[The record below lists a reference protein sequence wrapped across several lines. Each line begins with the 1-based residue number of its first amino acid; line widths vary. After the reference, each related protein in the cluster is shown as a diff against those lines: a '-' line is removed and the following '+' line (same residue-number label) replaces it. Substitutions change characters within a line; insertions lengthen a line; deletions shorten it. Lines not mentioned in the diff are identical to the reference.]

1 MRQRQTRGYFRV
13 LLLLSGLIIWLSNA
27 GAWAKGAAQE
37 ADAVTKVVI
46 TGSNVNSLPGIELH
60 VYGMDSQGNPLN
72 LAEEALS
79 VRHNDVV
86 VAPVQYAGPYQA
98 GTFTVFLI
106 DIPPG
111 VSGQL
116 PALQEAIQ
124 QYASPPTMMEQVD
137 AVAVYRVGESAA
149 AQLLEPTRFYNSIRN
164 LFATPLTPETG
175 ATALIDSTVGI
186 LEQINSLKP
195 DPDMV
200 AAVVLITDGTDAVS
214 TQFQAG
220 DVPRRAAELGIP
232 IHTIWLNNEDL
243 SEFSQQV
250 GQDYLA
256 GVAAGSGGVAAR
268 LDNPA
273 DLPLIWERIASFRD
287 QARIRY
293 SPEELAPGTFPVEV
307 ALVNNPAIGAEATI
321 TIAENTPMITLDL
334 PPESR
339 SLTLPS
345 VEQPVRLR
353 FTTTVSWLDGV
364 ERQLEGAQLVV
375 NGEIVQ
381 DIPVSTIGQFDAQVS
396 NLTFGANTIE
406 VVVIDN
412 QGLRAST
419 PPLVLDVAEG
429 SRSVPAELAA
439 SGLGRLLGT
448 VLLVVVAL
456 VLVTGLGILAW
467 RSGVLSRVPA
477 RLPRGR
483 SRRARSPA
491 AGATAAPRPPTA
503 GPAHPEAGAG
513 ARAVAY
519 LEVLETKSRLPAQ
532 IALNSAVV
540 RLGRSPVQADVAFE
554 SDITVSRLHANLMLE
569 GNHYRIFD
577 EGSTSGTWVN
587 ERQVPDYG
595 TQLLDGDEIHLGA
608 VHLRYRQH

>member
-1 MRQRQTRGYFRV
+1 MRQSQTRGYFQV
-13 LLLLSGLIIWLSNA
+13 LLLLSGLLIWLSNS
-27 GAWAKGAAQE
+27 GALAQE
-37 ADAVTKVVI
+37 EDAVTKVII
-46 TGSNVNSLPGIELH
+46 TGANVNSLPGIELH
-60 VYGMDSQGNPLN
+60 VYGLNSQGNPLN
-72 LAEEALS
+72 LAEEVLS

-86 VAPVQYAGPYQA
+86 VAPVQHAGPYQA
-98 GTFTVFLI
+98 GTFTLFLI

-116 PALQEAIQ
+116 PALQEAIL
-124 QYASPPTMMEQVD
+124 QYAAPPTMVEQVD
-137 AVAVYRVGESAA
+137 AVAIYKVGETAA
-149 AQLLEPTRFYNSIRN
+149 TQLLEPTQFYNSVRN

-175 ATALIDSTVGI
+175 ATALIDSTVGM
-186 LEQINSLKP
+186 LEQINTLKP
-195 DPDMV
+195 DPDM
-200 AAVVLITDGTDAVS
+200 AAAIVLITDGTDAVS

-220 DVPRRAAELGIP
+220 DVPRRAAELAIP
-232 IHTIWLNNEDL
+232 VHTIWLNNEDL
-243 SEFSQQV
+243 SAFSQQV
-250 GQDYLA
+250 GQEYLA
-256 GVAAGSGGVAAR
+256 GVAAGSGGVATR

-273 DLPLIWERIASFRD
+273 DLPLVWERIASFRD

-293 SPEELAPGTFPVEV
+293 SPEGLAPGTFPVEV
-307 ALVNNPAIGAEATI
+307 ALVNNPAVRAQTTV
-321 TIAENTPMITLDL
+321 TIADNIPMITLDL

-353 FTTTVSWLDGV
+353 FSTTLAWLDGV
-364 ERQLEGAQLVV
+364 ERQLEGAQLLV

-412 QGLRAST
+412 QGIRASS
-419 PPLVLDVAEG
+419 PPLTLDVAEG
-429 SRSVPAELAA
+429 SRSIPQELVAG
-439 SGLGRLLGT
+439 GLGRLVGT
-448 VLLVVVAL
+448 ILLILVAL
-456 VLVTGLGILAW
+456 ALVASLGLFAW
-467 RSGVLSRVPA
+467 RRGGLAGVPVA
-477 RLPRGR
+477 LPRGR
-483 SRRARSPA
+483 SRRARRQQSDMAEPAGQPPA
-491 AGATAAPRPPTA
+491 AMP
-503 GPAHPEAGAG
+503 

-519 LEVLETKSRLPAQ
+519 LEVLETNSRLPAQ

-540 RLGRSPVQADVAFE
+540 RLGRSPVQADITFE
-554 SDITVSRLHANLMLE
+554 SDVTVSRLHANLMLE

-608 VHLRYRQH
+608 VHLRYRQQ

>member
-1 MRQRQTRGYFRV
+1 MRQRQTRGYFQV
-13 LLLLSGLIIWLSNA
+13 LLLLSGLFIWLSNS
-27 GAWAKGAAQE
+27 GALAQEAAQEATQE
-37 ADAVTKVVI
+37 ADAVTKLVI
-46 TGSNVNSLPGIELH
+46 TGTNVNSLPGIELH
-60 VYGMDSQGNPLN
+60 VYGMDSQGNLLN
-72 LAEEALS
+72 LAEEVLS

-98 GTFTVFLI
+98 GTFTLFLI
-106 DIPPG
+106 DVPPG

-124 QYASPPTMMEQVD
+124 QYASPPTMVEQVD
-137 AVAVYRVGESAA
+137 ALAVYKVGETAA
-149 AQLLEPTRFYNSIRN
+149 TQLLEPTRFYNSVRN

-195 DPDMV
+195 DPNMV
-200 AAVVLITDGTDAVS
+200 AAIVLITDGTDAVS

-243 SEFSQQV
+243 SAFSQQV
-250 GQDYLA
+250 GQEYLA
-256 GVAAGSGGVAAR
+256 GVAAGTGGVAAR

-273 DLPLIWERIASFRD
+273 DLPLVWDRIASFRD

-293 SPEELAPGTFPVEV
+293 SPEGLAPGTFPVEV
-307 ALVNNPAIGAEATI
+307 ALVNNPAIRAETTV
-321 TIAENTPMITLDL
+321 TIADNIPMITLDL

-353 FTTTVSWLDGV
+353 FSTTVAWLDGV

-381 DIPVSTIGQFDAQVS
+381 DIPVSSIDQFDAQVG
-396 NLTFGANTIE
+396 NLTFGANTVE

-412 QGLRAST
+412 QGIRASS
-419 PPLVLDVAEG
+419 PPLRLDVAEG
-429 SRSVPAELAA
+429 SQSIPSELAA
-439 SGLGRLLGT
+439 GGIGRLVGT
-448 VLLVVVAL
+448 LLLVVVAL
-456 VLVTGLGILAW
+456 ILAAGLGFLAW
-467 RSGVLSRVPA
+467 RRGMLSRVPA
-477 RLPRGR
+477 GLPRGR
-483 SRRARSPA
+483 SRRARQRQTGAAEPA
-491 AGATAAPRPPTA
+491 AGQPAAAAP
-503 GPAHPEAGAG
+503 

-519 LEVLETKSRLPAQ
+519 LEVLETKSRVPAQ

-540 RLGRSPVQADVAFE
+540 RLGRSPVQADIAFE

-587 ERQVPDYG
+587 ERQVPEYG

-608 VHLRYRQH
+608 VHLRYRQQ